1 MKPATLHPTPVDQPR
16 LPLRAS
22 ATAHDRY
29 RQTRFFSSLD
39 GLRALSILA
48 VIWHHTASAG
58 ATHAILHEG
67 KKGVN
72 LFFVISGFLIVTLLL
87 RTKEQRGTFSLAKFW
102 GRRALRIFPV
112 YYAVLGLYVVLVFW
126 LERDP
131 VYRRAFFSHLPA
143 FATFTS
149 NWFVSLENPRVIFY
163 FAWSLAAEEQ
173 FYLVWPWFE
182 RFLRGAWPL
191 LAALVT
197 LLVTQVVAIGTSA
210 QNPMALPLALR
221 IISSVPAAILLGVVL
236 AHLLH
241 SPATFRLLHGISG
254 RRGSAVSALILL
266 LAALSLAPLL
276 GPPENLF
283 IAVSMTLLV
292 SACVIREDNDLARI
306 LSNPVVAWIGKVSYG
321 MYLFHMIAV
330 NVIHLLSS
338 RLGFSSPYL
347 DFAGGVLLA
356 VGMASLSYLFFESRL
371 LKVKDRLFRENAAP
385 GLLFVGRTPTV

>member
-1 MKPATLHPTPVDQPR
+1 MKPATLHPTSVDQPR
-16 LPLRAS
+16 APLPAL

-48 VIWHHTASAG
+48 VIWHHTASAS

-87 RTKEQRGTFSLAKFW
+87 RAKEQRGTFSLPKFW

-112 YYAVLGLYVVLVFW
+112 YYVVLGLYVVLVFW

-131 VYRRAFFSHLPA
+131 IYRHAFFGHLPA

-197 LLVTQVVAIGTSA
+197 LLVTQGVAIGTSA

-221 IISSVPAAILLGVVL
+221 IISSVPAAILLGVIL

-241 SPATFRLLHGISG
+241 SPATFRFLRGISG
-254 RRGSAVSALILL
+254 RRGSAVTTLILL
-266 LAALSLAPLL
+266 LAALGAVPAL
-276 GPPENLF
+276 GPAENLVV
-283 IAVSMTLLV
+283 AVSMMMLV

-306 LSNPVVAWIGKVSYG
+306 LSNPVVAWVGKVSYG

-330 NVIHLLSS
+330 NVAH
-338 RLGFSSPYL
+338 RLASALGHSSPYL

-371 LKVKDRLFRENAAP
+371 LKVKDRLFRETAAP
-385 GLLFVGRTPTV
+385 DLIFVGQTPTI